1 MNALPTIIN
10 SLTNVSPKCTPL
22 LFFSFLDVLRP
33 FPRPCCNFSPL
44 KRRYIEIRKSN
55 SFIHSFKKRSK
66 KKSVLVFVIKSPF
79 FLSSASMLSPHIISL
94 FLPLH
99 LVTHLERPLNMS
111 THPHHRDSP
120 SERLIFLPPTTGGLS
135 Y

>member
-1 MNALPTIIN
+1 MSKDNFKNNIGFISNII
-10 SLTNVSPKCTPL
+10 STKLQKEK
-22 LFFSFLDVLRP
+22 DKQVLH
-33 FPRPCCNFSPL
+33 
-44 KRRYIEIRKSN
+44 
-55 SFIHSFKKRSK
+55 SFIHSKNGQR

-111 THPHHRDSP
+111 TRPHHRDSP